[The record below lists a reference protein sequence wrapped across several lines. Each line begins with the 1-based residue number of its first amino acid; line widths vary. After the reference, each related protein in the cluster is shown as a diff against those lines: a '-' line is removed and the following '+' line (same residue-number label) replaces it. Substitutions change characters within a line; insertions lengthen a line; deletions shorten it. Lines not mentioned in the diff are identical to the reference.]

1 MAGDLVSL
9 KEKKLRLKSCKKKN
23 CLVQRFLEVCD
34 ILEKEKNKERERLMI
49 D

>member
-9 KEKKLRLKSCKKKN
+9 KEMKLRLKSCKKKN
-23 CLVQRFLEVCD
+23 CLVQRFLEVRD
-34 ILEKEKNKERERLMI
+34 ILEKEKKIKNKR